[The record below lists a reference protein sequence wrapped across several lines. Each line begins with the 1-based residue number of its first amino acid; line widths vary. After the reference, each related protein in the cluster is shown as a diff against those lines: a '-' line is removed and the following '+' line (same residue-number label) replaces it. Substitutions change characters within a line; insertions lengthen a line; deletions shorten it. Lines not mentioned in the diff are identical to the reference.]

1 MARIASKAIGG
12 YYATPPELVP
22 WIAAHLAP
30 EFPPRT
36 KENEHKVFSVC
47 DPCAGD
53 GAALVALTDALV
65 PPAARPFLHV
75 YGCELERT
83 RGAALVERLKRR
95 YGARGHGLQHDA
107 FRVRTDEHPSS
118 HGGANVLFL
127 NPPYDQDAECGRLE
141 ERFLRA
147 WLPKLAAA
155 SGTVDG
161 AGVLVFLVPY
171 YALAA
176 SAATLAAHLRDVR
189 CVRFPESHW
198 KPFQQVVLFGRAS
211 GTRHGDAALADQL
224 RAWAKDPST
233 LPVLGPHPVAR
244 FRLLPGWGTRFTA
257 WEPCPVDLDALLATF
272 APWHETTR
280 GGARVPI
287 PGVLPTHTGDLLA
300 RTYPVAMPPRPAH
313 VAAGIAGGVFNGA
326 RLVPDDPATGLP
338 PILVK
343 GTFDR
348 EWKQT
353 EEKRDKNGDVVGHV
367 EQQRPKLVVTAL
379 DLRAGS
385 YHTLAMRTDVTDA
398 RTLDAMTT
406 ADLLDRYGAGIVGT
420 LQAHCPPAYDPEDPA
435 QHFPLPTLRR
445 TLYRAQEHA
454 TRACVTLLGGPAVP
468 AKGAGA
474 ARLRTRRAEAR
485 KRRGKAAIL
494 LGEIGV
500 GKSTVA
506 LATARAIGAKRTLVV
521 CPPHLLDGWRDQARA
536 VVDGVR
542 VCVLTN
548 VTDVDRLAEDV
559 AAAKREG
566 RAFPP
571 LVAVLSRETAK
582 LGHALVGVPG
592 DLCPSCGGALG
603 TKAVDRGKTRA
614 FCDGRREVAR
624 NLAAQVVRVLAIL
637 LAEALPD
644 DPGVKDAC
652 VGMGRAV
659 AKVARRRA
667 DALRA
672 LSATARVAH
681 TAAALDRARTR
692 ARGFLAQRAVPFM
705 LDTLAEEGTGY
716 EAREG
721 WSKALVCILGAIG
734 DAGLALQTARTLL
747 RAGGDGA
754 APYTTGG
761 ALRRLAMRLAVI
773 AVRQDDAGL
782 DAFVDAT
789 HEYTFRQWIE
799 ALRAQLDGARGEGKV
814 AGDAVVTDAVAVK
827 DRRLRLHGEAVG
839 SGALLQQ
846 ALHALVPLAVWTDT
860 EPCGEAVHQAVPDP
874 RRVPLASYLAARHP
888 RLFDFFVLDEAHEL
902 SSQDSAQ
909 GRAASRL
916 AYLGAPRLY
925 LTGSVMN
932 GYAESLF
939 QLLWDVSPAF
949 REEFDRNARPT
960 YLQRY
965 GYQRRYVSHEG
976 TDGTVRAFGA
986 VTDRVERKEKPLGPA
1001 PGVLPLLVLRHLLP
1015 VAVTL
1020 QMEDLD
1026 DGLPPCHEIP
1036 VALEPTPELA
1046 ALHGRVAKKLIE
1058 QIRQDAFSPLAGK
1071 LWGQMAEL
1079 PSHLDRATAD
1089 TGNTDTGVYRVA
1101 YPESV
1106 GGAVIFEAAPFP
1118 ASARLPKE
1126 TWCVETL
1133 RAELAAGRNVL
1144 VFGWHDK
1151 VLPRLQRVF
1160 AEALGEPVAFLDADK
1175 VAAAKRQ
1182 DWIDRE
1188 VIAKKRRVL
1197 VVNPVAVQTGLN
1209 NLVWFSTALYTENPM
1224 CNPIVYRQ
1232 SKGRIH
1238 RLGQTMATRVYFP
1251 YYKGTTQEALHRLLL
1266 QKVAVSMAVDG
1277 LDAQGALE
1285 AAGASEDVTLAGM
1298 ALGKQLYEIITGRGA

>member
-95 YGARGHGLQHDA
+95 YSARGHGLQHDA
-107 FRVRTDEHPSS
+107 FRVRTQDHPSS
-118 HGGANVLFL
+118 HGGASVLFL
-127 NPPYDQDAECGRLE
+127 NPPYDQDPEYGRLE
-141 ERFLRA
+141 ERFLRT
-147 WLPKLAAA
+147 WITRLAG
-155 SGTVDG
+155 SYEGDG

-176 SAATLAAHLRDVR
+176 SAETLASYVRDVR

-198 KPFQQVVLFGRAS
+198 KPFQQVVLFGRA
-211 GTRHGDAALADQL
+211 TPPRRADPALVAEL

-244 FRLLPGWGTRFTA
+244 YRLVPGWQAKFTA
-257 WEPCPVDLDALLATF
+257 WEPAPIDLDALLATF

-300 RTYPVAMPPRPAH
+300 RVYPVAMPPRPAH

-326 RLVPDDPATGLP
+326 RLTPNDPATGLP

-348 EWKQT
+348 EWKKT
-353 EEKRDKNGDVVGHV
+353 EEKKNKDGDVVGHV

-379 DLRAGS
+379 DLRAGA
-385 YHTLAMRTDVTDA
+385 YHTLAMRTDVTGA

-406 ADLLDRYGAGIVGT
+406 ADLLDRYGEGIVGT
-420 LQAHCPPAYDPEDPA
+420 LRAHCPPAYDPEDPT
-435 QHFPLPTLRR
+435 QHFPLPALRR

-468 AKGAGA
+468 ATGGGA
-474 ARLRTRRAEAR
+474 RHLRVRRAEAQ

-521 CPPHLLDGWRDQARA
+521 CPPHLLDGWRDQSRA

-542 VCVLTN
+542 VEVLTH
-548 VTDVDRLAEDV
+548 VTDVDRLAESV
-559 AAAKREG
+559 AAAKRAG
-566 RAFPP
+566 RPLPP
-571 LVAVLSRETAK
+571 LVAIVSREAAK
-582 LGHALVGVPG
+582 LGHALVGVTG
-592 DLCPSCGGALG
+592 DLCPSCGGALQ
-603 TKAVDRGKTRA
+603 TKEADRGKTRA
-614 FCDGRREVAR
+614 FCDARREVAR

-637 LAEALPD
+637 LADALPD
-644 DPGVKDAC
+644 DPCVMDAC

-659 AKVARRRA
+659 AKVTRRRA
-667 DALRA
+667 EALRG
-672 LSATARVAH
+672 LTATARVAH

-692 ARGFLAQRAVPFM
+692 ARGFLAARAVPFI

-716 EAREG
+716 DARKG
-721 WSKALVCILGAIG
+721 WSKALACILGAIG
-734 DAGLALQTARTLL
+734 DAGLTLTTARALWQS
-747 RAGGDGA
+747 GA
-754 APYTTGG
+754 KDLSPHSTGG
-761 ALRRLAMRLAVI
+761 ALRALAKRLAVI
-773 AVRQDDAGL
+773 ALRQDDAGL
-782 DAFVDAT
+782 DAFVDEAKD
-789 HEYTFRQWIE
+789 YAYRQCV
-799 ALRAQLDGARGEGKV
+799 ASLRAQLDGAQGEGKT
-814 AGDAVVTDAVAVK
+814 AGDAISESVRVK
-827 DRRLRLHGEAVG
+827 DRRLRLHGEPVG

-846 ALHALVPLAVWTDT
+846 ALHALAPLAVWTDT
-860 EPCGEAVHQAVPDP
+860 EPCGEAVHQAVPEP
-874 RRVPLASYLAARHP
+874 RRVPLASYIAARHP
-888 RLFDFFVLDEAHEL
+888 RLFDFFVFDEAHEL
-902 SSQDSAQ
+902 ASQDSAQ
-909 GRAASRL
+909 GRATSRL

-949 REEFDRNARPT
+949 REEFDRSARPA

-965 GYQRRYVSHEG
+965 GYQRRYVSHES
-976 TDGTVRAFGA
+976 TDGKVHAFGA

-1020 QMEDLD
+1020 QMEDLG
-1026 DGLPPCHEIP
+1026 DGLPPCREIP
-1036 VALEPTPELA
+1036 VPVTPTPELA
-1046 ALHGRVAKKLIE
+1046 ALHNRVAKKLIE

-1089 TGNTDTGVYRVA
+1089 TGNTEHGVYRVA

-1106 GGAVIFEAAPFP
+1106 GGAVIIEAAPFP
-1118 ASARLPKE
+1118 ASTRLPKE
-1126 TWCVETL
+1126 TWCLDTI
-1133 RAELAAGRNVL
+1133 RAELAEGRNVL

-1151 VLPRLQRVF
+1151 VLPRLQRVLT
-1160 AEALGEPVAFLDADK
+1160 EALGEPVALLDANK

-1188 VIAKKRRVL
+1188 VIAKRRRVL

-1209 NLVWFSTALYTENPM
+1209 NLVWFATAIYTENPM

-1238 RLGQTMATRVYFP
+1238 RLGQTLETRVYFP
-1251 YYKGTTQEALHRLLL
+1251 YYQGTTQEALHRLLL

-1298 ALGKQLYEIITGRGA
+1298 ALGKQLFEIITGRGA